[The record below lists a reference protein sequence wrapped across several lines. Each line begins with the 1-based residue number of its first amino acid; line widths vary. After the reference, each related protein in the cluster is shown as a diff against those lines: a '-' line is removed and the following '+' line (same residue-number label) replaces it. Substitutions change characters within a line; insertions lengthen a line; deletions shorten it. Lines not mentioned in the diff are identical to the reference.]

1 MRYRSSSTMQ
11 RRSERWLVALLMSAV
26 AALALGSLTLPA
38 RAGAATPAAVK
49 AAPAKPPAAPAKPA
63 APPAPPA
70 ATTETGSDTIDLAGG
85 WEFKG
90 DWMEDGLSQGWQK
103 PEFDD
108 SSWQTLTA
116 PGAWEEQGVNTPNP
130 RWPSQMEDDGYNG
143 YGWYRRHVLV
153 PADWAGAK
161 VTVRIGA
168 IDDMDWTY
176 VNGKQIGSSTA
187 EKSFEHER
195 EYELPAGSLKAG
207 ADNVIVVR
215 VLDTGGSGG
224 IVDGPIELTRE
235 RPEAAAGAEQQPQEK
250 DTRKYRESRGD
261 MVQIFGGVKVP
272 ESVKVDGDAVAVGG
286 SAEVLGRVTGEVVS
300 VGGSVWLRPGSRVDG
315 NVTAVGGSVH
325 KEGDAEVGGSIT
337 QVTIFPW
344 AMPGLGFL
352 AWPFSF
358 GSYSALND
366 FVQRLITWGILGLIL
381 ALLLPKR
388 LEVMARAL
396 PLYPGWVAAH
406 GVVGAVMTPAVVALM
421 ALVAAAVS
429 IVLVLTIIGI
439 ALIPAVAVLL
449 VAALLGVVAVVCMGL
464 GGVWLGLGEVITAR
478 FNLGSKGVL
487 PAVLIGVVATAAAS
501 VVPTFG
507 ALIVTTLLV
516 FAYGV
521 ALMTGLGMRPD
532 WSHRRMHI
540 HSAPQPEAS
549 PEQPG

>member
-1 MRYRSSSTMQ
+1 MVRHLLGSMMQ
-11 RRSERWLVALLMSAV
+11 RRSERWWVALLTLAV
-26 AALALGSLTLPA
+26 TSALAVGSLTLPA
-38 RAGAATPAAVK
+38 QAGASTPSAARG
-49 AAPAKPPAAPAKPA
+49 ALAKPA
-63 APPAPPA
+63 ALPAPPAPPA
-70 ATTETGSDTIDLAGG
+70 ATTGSGSDTIDLAGA
-85 WEFKG
+85 WKFKG

-103 PEFDD
+103 VEFNDA
-108 SSWQTLTA
+108 SWQVLTA
-116 PGAWEEQGVNTPNP
+116 PGKWEDQGVKTANP
-130 RWPSQMEDDGYNG
+130 RWPSQQPDDGYNG

-153 PADWAGAK
+153 PADWAGSK
-161 VTVRIGA
+161 VTLRIGA
-168 IDDMDWTY
+168 VDDMDWTY
-176 VNGKQIGSSTA
+176 VNGQQIGSTTG
-187 EKSFEHER
+187 EKSSDQER
-195 EYELPAGSLKAG
+195 EYEVPAGLLKAG
-207 ADNVIVVR
+207 ADNVIAVR

-224 IVDGPIELTRE
+224 IVEGPIELTRKV
-235 RPEAAAGAEQQPQEK
+235 PEAAAESEQPPPVE
-250 DTRKYRESRGD
+250 DARRYRESRGD

-286 SAEVLGRVTGEVVS
+286 SVEVQGKVTGEVVS

-325 KEGDAEVGGSIT
+325 REGDAEVGGKIT

-344 AMPGLGFL
+344 AMPGLGFV

-366 FVQRLITWGILGLIL
+366 FVRRVITWGILGLIL

-406 GVVGAVMTPAVVALM
+406 GLVGAVMTPAVVALM
-421 ALVAAAVS
+421 ALVASAVC

-449 VAALLGVVAVVCMGL
+449 VAALLSVVAVTCMGL

-487 PAVLIGVVATAAAS
+487 PAVLIGVVATAAVS

-507 ALIVTTLLV
+507 VLIVVTLLV

-540 HSAPQPEAS
+540 HSAPEAEAS